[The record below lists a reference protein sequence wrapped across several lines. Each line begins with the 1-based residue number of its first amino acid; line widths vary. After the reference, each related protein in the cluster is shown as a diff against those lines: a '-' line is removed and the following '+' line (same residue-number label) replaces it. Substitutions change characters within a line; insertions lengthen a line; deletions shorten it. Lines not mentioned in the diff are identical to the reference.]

1 MAAIKHGGRAIQA
14 CHPPHTSVVGFAY
27 PCPGCRTTS
36 SLHAGDCDFEGT
48 PWHAIEK
55 AYVDILM
62 LAMDG
67 PIEEAALTRR
77 VPGGW
82 DRLHQ
87 AALQR
92 LLRDGRMV
100 QRSTQLALRSAEE
113 FRETVSVP
121 TSDPMRTI
129 YEAGSV
135 PGCHDNAI
143 FALIAWYEMV
153 GLSWEETAEN
163 VTDWLRDSGAWGR
176 GGFDETRPEEVVAN
190 KRHVYEA
197 GYGWREKAE
206 AAKRVIDARLAADQL
221 D

>member
-14 CHPPHTSVVGFAY
+14 HHRSSDHVVGFAY

-48 PWHAIEK
+48 SWHDIEK

-62 LAMDG
+62 LMMDG
-67 PIEEAALTRR
+67 PSDESALTRR

-92 LLRDGRMV
+92 LIRDGRVV
-100 QRSTQLALRSAEE
+100 QRANQVALRSAEE
-113 FRETVSVP
+113 FREEVSVP
-121 TSDPMRTI
+121 SSDPMRTI
-129 YEAGSV
+129 YEEGSV
-135 PGCHDNAI
+135 PGCHDNAV

-163 VTDWLRDSGAWGR
+163 VTEWLRASGAWDR

-190 KRHVYEA
+190 KRHVYDA

-206 AAKRVIDARLAADQL
+206 AAKRVIDTRLAADQF

>member
-1 MAAIKHGGRAIQA
+1 MPAIKHGGRAIQA

-113 FRETVSVP
+113 FRETVSVA

-129 YEAGSV
+129 YAAGSV
-135 PGCHDNAI
+135 PVCHDNAI
-143 FALIAWYEMV
+143 FALIAWYELV
-153 GLSWEETAEN
+153 GLSWEETAES
-163 VTDWLRDSGAWGR
+163 VTDWLRDAGAWCC
-176 GGFDETRPEEVVAN
+176 GGFDETRREELVPS
-190 KRHVYEA
+190 KHHLHEA
-197 GYGWREKAE
+197 GYG
-206 AAKRVIDARLAADQL
+206 
-221 D
+221 